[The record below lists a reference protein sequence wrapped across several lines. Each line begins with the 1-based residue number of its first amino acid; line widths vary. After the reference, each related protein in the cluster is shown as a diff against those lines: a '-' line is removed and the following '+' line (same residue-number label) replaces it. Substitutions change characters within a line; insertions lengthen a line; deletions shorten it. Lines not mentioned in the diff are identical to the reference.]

1 MGELGASCF
10 HTLSDDSRDLD
21 KETWDKERFGQVC
34 AQPQVFTDLKSS
46 LEKLCYKNRK
56 CTYEQKK
63 ILKKVTRDLEK
74 FNKDFNDSKH
84 YFATP

>member
-10 HTLSDDSRDLD
+10 NTLNDDSRDLD
-21 KETWDKERFGQVC
+21 KEEWDRERFGQVC
-34 AQPQVFTDLKSS
+34 TQAQNFTDLKSN

-63 ILKKVTRDLEK
+63 ILKRITRTLEK
-74 FNKDFNDSKH
+74 FNKDANDFK
-84 YFATP
+84 YYIPTP

>member
-10 HTLSDDSRDLD
+10 NTLNDDSRDIEKD
-21 KETWDKERFGQVC
+21 AWDVERFGQVC
-34 AQPQVFTDLKSS
+34 TQPENFTALKTN

-63 ILKKVTRDLEK
+63 ILKRLTRNLEK
-74 FNKDFNDSKH
+74 FNKDANDFES
-84 YFATP
+84 FGVAP